1 MIFEGYPILYLIR
14 SFIYLFFQLESQ
26 ARLRSRITCACK
38 HAYDYI
44 FSAVRTFCGVIWTLD
59 ECRMIAIC
67 KPLRHGLLLLDRY
80 QRDVTQFSQHSEL
93 ELALCGHSITDT
105 CRKASEL
112 KFSIPASTG
121 FRDYMCLP
129 C

>member
-1 MIFEGYPILYLIR
+1 
-14 SFIYLFFQLESQ
+14 
-26 ARLRSRITCACK
+26 
-38 HAYDYI
+38 
-44 FSAVRTFCGVIWTLD
+44 
-59 ECRMIAIC
+59 MIAIC

-93 ELALCGHSITDT
+93 ELALCSHSMITDT

-112 KFSIPASTG
+112 KFSIPASTS
-121 FRDYMCLP
+121 FRGYMCLP